1 MRKLFLLVA
10 AVSLV
15 GLGFTL
21 DARTESA
28 DYRIA
33 GTYFESCTCK
43 PVCPCIFYSN
53 PTHGHCKANV
63 IFHVAE
69 GHSGGTELG
78 GTNVV
83 VTVLS
88 PGHMGENMGKM
99 KGVMYLD
106 EAASKAQRAALAEIF
121 TSRFGAMFG
130 SVVGPKAVP
139 IEYSRQG
146 DGLSAKIP
154 EILDIAIKPFEGM
167 GGKTPRIL
175 HAPMGFVDD
184 ISVAVSV
191 RHKYQDADLD
201 AWEYEAG
208 RNGFFADFEYTS
220 PS

>member
-15 GLGFTL
+15 GLVFTL
-21 DARTESA
+21 DAETESA

-33 GTYFESCTCK
+33 GTYFESCTCA
-43 PVCPCIFYSN
+43 PVCPCVFHSN
-53 PTHGHCKANV
+53 PTHGHCNANV

-69 GHSGGTELG
+69 GHSGSTKLG

-88 PGHMGENMGKM
+88 PGHMGENIGKM

-106 EAASKAQRAALAEIF
+106 ETASEAQRVALAEIF
-121 TSRFGAMFG
+121 TARFGAMFG
-130 SVVGPKAVP
+130 SVVGPK
-139 IEYSRQG
+139 G
-146 DGLSAKIP
+146 DSFSTKIP
-154 EILDIAIKPFEGM
+154 EILDIAIKPLEGM
-167 GGKTPRIL
+167 GGATPRIL
-175 HAPMGFVDD
+175 HAPMAFVDD

-191 RHKYQDADLD
+191 HHKYADGDL
-201 AWEYEAG
+201 ASWEYDAG

-220 PS
+220 GS